1 MSECSLTYYSLL
13 CGLSSIFSRGKM
25 GCVEGVKEEPGRVQ
39 RRGSLRGTW
48 GVKEGVC
55 GIGDTGVYRLREV
68 ASSSCKERSAEEHEC
83 CHDDRGNN

>member
-1 MSECSLTYYSLL
+1 
-13 CGLSSIFSRGKM
+13 M

-55 GIGDTGVYRLREV
+55 GIGDTGGV
-68 ASSSCKERSAEEHEC
+68 SAA
-83 CHDDRGNN
+83 RGGEQQLQGAVSRRARILP